1 MRSVLLVAAAAA
13 AKQPPLWPLPQNYS
27 CSTQKLTV
35 IPSPAFFRVD
45 AGNDVLAAA
54 AKRYIPL
61 AFPHGWGAPGVGLPA
76 LSVVV
81 DEGVGATER
90 AARRPRRADDAG
102 ALYPAL
108 GDDESYKLRI
118 TATSAT
124 LKARTVWGALRGLE
138 TFSQLV
144 TYEFDTATYQV
155 VPCTIQDAP
164 KYPHRG
170 LMVDSGRH
178 FLPVATLLHIVD
190 ALPFA
195 KLNVL
200 HWHLTDTRRS
210 PSRRRRGHRYGA
222 AFQAG
227 RYSRGVKQ

>member
-1 MRSVLLVAAAAA
+1 MRSVLYIAAAAA

-76 LSVVV
+76 LSIVV
-81 DEGVGATER
+81 DDGVGATER

-108 GDDESYKLRI
+108 GDDES
-118 TATSAT
+118 
-124 LKARTVWGALRGLE
+124 
-138 TFSQLV
+138 
-144 TYEFDTATYQV
+144 
-155 VPCTIQDAP
+155 
-164 KYPHRG
+164 
-170 LMVDSGRH
+170 
-178 FLPVATLLHIVD
+178 
-190 ALPFA
+190 
-195 KLNVL
+195 
-200 HWHLTDTRRS
+200 
-210 PSRRRRGHRYGA
+210 
-222 AFQAG
+222 
-227 RYSRGVKQ
+227 